1 MKLFLYSLSYYYPK
15 VLERMHFALW
25 RRNALVEK
33 EKALQLVGA
42 YRSILNQPGV
52 TGISSVY
59 IKRPS
64 I

>member
-1 MKLFLYSLSYYYPK
+1 
-15 VLERMHFALW
+15 MHFALW